1 MFKKTLCSILALAGV
16 TAAVCAYTYDTNLPL
31 PGKSIADTKLQQDS
45 LFTVYM
51 FGHRI
56 ATPDCQNFAIVDT
69 QVSKAKVDNK
79 WQEIWSVR
87 ACSKTANIPINFELR
102 PDGATYAIDPMGV
115 RVTNN

>member
-1 MFKKTLCSILALAGV
+1 MKKGLILALLFAGFA
-16 TAAVCAYTYDTNLPL
+16 TAAFAYSYDTNLPL

-56 ATPDCQNFAIVDT
+56 ATPDCQSFSIVDT

-79 WQEIWSVR
+79 WQEIWSVK
-87 ACSKTANIPINFELR
+87 ACSKTANIPINFELK
-102 PDGATYAIDPMGV
+102 PEGATYAIDPMGV
-115 RVTNN
+115 RVITK